1 MELAKYEGDI
11 IAWAN
16 QQAEFIRN
24 KQFDLLDLENIA
36 EEILEVGKS
45 ESRELE
51 SRLAVLIEH
60 LLKWKY
66 QPERRG
72 NSWKRTIKTQRNCI
86 IRAIQKTPSLKPNF
100 SDDFWQE
107 SVYDAAVRLFARETN
122 LDENSLPEVC
132 EWNIYEQIL
141 NEDFLPN

>member
-1 MELAKYEGDI
+1 MELAKYDGDI

-36 EEILEVGKS
+36 EEILDVGKS

-86 IRAIQKTPSLKPNF
+86 IRAIQKTPSLKSNF

>member
-1 MELAKYEGDI
+1 MELAKYDGDV

-24 KQFDLLDLENIA
+24 KQFHLLDLENIA
-36 EEILEVGKS
+36 EEILDVGKS

-51 SRLAVLIEH
+51 NRLAVLIEH

-72 NSWKRTIKTQRNCI
+72 NSWKRTIYEQRKRI
-86 IRAIQKTPSLKPNF
+86 YLRMKKTPSLKTNLLDNEWVEGIF
-100 SDDFWQE
+100 
-107 SVYDAAVRLFARETN
+107 YDAKLLFYKETLLEN
-122 LDENSLPEVC
+122 LELPDSC

-141 NEDFLPN
+141 NEDFLPA

>member
-1 MELAKYEGDI
+1 MELAKYDGDI

-36 EEILEVGKS
+36 EEILDVGKS
-45 ESRELE
+45 EFRELRN
-51 SRLAVLIEH
+51 RLAVLIGH
-60 LLKWKY
+60 LLKYKY

-72 NSWKRTIKTQRNCI
+72 NSWRRTISNQRKELC
-86 IRAIQKTPSLKPNF
+86 RELQKMPSLRKNF
-100 SDDFWQE
+100 DDEIWWNNT
-107 SVYDAAVRLFARETN
+107 YDQAVSLFAKETN
-122 LDENSLPEVC
+122 LDENLLPEVC